1 MALLQRH
8 FLIQQPGGG
17 DMEDPTIL
25 AESLS
30 AEAAQAAAVHAES
43 IEKARA
49 AQMHSIFTTVLREV
63 LTDEGGSP
71 LLVKRIPFICNDIR
85 DIKNTLWWQ
94 SRIASVIGAIALALL
109 CALIATLR
117 FHV

>member
-1 MALLQRH
+1 MDDEAKV
-8 FLIQQPGGG
+8 
-17 DMEDPTIL
+17 L

-30 AEAAQAAAVHAES
+30 AEAAQAAAIHAES

-49 AQMHSIFTTVLREV
+49 AQMHSIFTSVLKEV

>member
-1 MALLQRH
+1 MT
-8 FLIQQPGGG
+8 
-17 DMEDPTIL
+17 EDPKIL

-30 AEAAQAAAVHAES
+30 AEAVQAHAVAQEAV
-43 IEKARA
+43 EKARE
-49 AQMHSIFTTVLREV
+49 AQMESVMERVLVKV
-63 LTDEGGSP
+63 LSDPDESP
-71 LLVKRIPFICNDIR
+71 ILIKRIPFICIDIR

-117 FHV
+117 FHA

>member
-1 MALLQRH
+1 MT
-8 FLIQQPGGG
+8 
-17 DMEDPTIL
+17 DMDEKQVL

-30 AEAAQAAAVHAES
+30 AEAAQAAAIHAEA
-43 IEKARA
+43 IEKARE
-49 AQMHSIFTTVLREV
+49 AQMHSIFTTVLKEV

-94 SRIASVIGAIALALL
+94 SRISSVVGLAFLTIIAAF
-109 CALIATLR
+109 IATLR
-117 FHV
+117 FHIS